1 MYEKMSGQMR
11 IIDYTLSDTFT
22 LDLNNRWVR
31 KAKLV
36 PWEMAE
42 ERYVRMFHKNGRK
55 AKDVHKAL
63 GALFIQQ
70 ELKCSDE
77 DVM

>member
-42 ERYVRMFHKNGRK
+42 ERYARMFHKNGRK
-55 AKDVHKAL
+55 AKDVRKVLVFCKA
-63 GALFIQQ
+63 
-70 ELKCSDE
+70 
-77 DVM
+77 